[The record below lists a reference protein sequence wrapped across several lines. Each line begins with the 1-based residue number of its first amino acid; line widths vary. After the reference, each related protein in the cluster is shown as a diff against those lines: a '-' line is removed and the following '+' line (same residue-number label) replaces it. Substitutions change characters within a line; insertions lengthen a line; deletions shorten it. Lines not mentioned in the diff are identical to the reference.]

1 MPALYTDVE
10 YVLAG
15 GLMSLGPGHYEGY
28 HGAAKYVDQILR
40 GANPAELAIA
50 RPTQFTFTVNRKTL
64 ASLSL
69 SLPPDLSARVNE
81 WID

>member
-1 MPALYTDVE
+1 
-10 YVLAG
+10 
-15 GLMSLGPGHYEGY
+15 MSLGPGHYEGY
-28 HGAAKYVDQILR
+28 HGAAKYVDQNLR

-50 RPTQFTFTVNRKTL
+50 RPTQFTLSVNRKTL
-64 ASLSL
+64 ANLSL